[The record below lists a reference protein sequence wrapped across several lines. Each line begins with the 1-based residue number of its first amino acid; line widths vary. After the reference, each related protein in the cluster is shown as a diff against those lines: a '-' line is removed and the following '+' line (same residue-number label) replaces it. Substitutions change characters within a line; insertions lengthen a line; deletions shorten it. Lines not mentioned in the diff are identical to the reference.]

1 MNTEFENILLL
12 EELKR
17 WDDTADTLWQDI
29 VFLRSSAV
37 RLIYELFHRD
47 GMRPSSIAGQ
57 HLMKGF
63 MLTVKD
69 NKSVEDMHH
78 PLRLDSNANSNRKLA
93 ANHIQDIIVNSGVLE
108 KRGIP
113 HRVKVTKR
121 SIEEEFNRLKKKK
134 LISRHRPHKHKLPKE
149 WSKILNPNKTWPSLT
164 EDAIERAA
172 AAWAWLHHFF
182 AERGQELPET
192 FRSANR

>member
-1 MNTEFENILLL
+1 MATEFNNTLLL

-29 VFLRSSAV
+29 VLLRSSAV

-47 GMRPSSIAGQ
+47 GMIQSSIAGR

-69 NKSVEDMHH
+69 DKSVEDIHQ

-93 ANHIQDIIVNSGVLE
+93 ANHIQEIIVTSGVLE

-113 HRVKVTKR
+113 
-121 SIEEEFNRLKKKK
+121 
-134 LISRHRPHKHKLPKE
+134 P
-149 WSKILNPNKTWPSLT
+149 
-164 EDAIERAA
+164 
-172 AAWAWLHHFF
+172 
-182 AERGQELPET
+182 
-192 FRSANR
+192 

>member
-1 MNTEFENILLL
+1 MATEFKNLILL
-12 EELKR
+12 EELRR

-47 GMRPSSIAGQ
+47 GMRPSSTAGR

-108 KRGIP
+108 KRGTPI
-113 HRVKVTKR
+113 
-121 SIEEEFNRLKKKK
+121 
-134 LISRHRPHKHKLPKE
+134 
-149 WSKILNPNKTWPSLT
+149 
-164 EDAIERAA
+164 
-172 AAWAWLHHFF
+172 
-182 AERGQELPET
+182 G
-192 FRSANR
+192 